1 MLRTLGTARW
11 IGLLP
16 ALAVALLLAACGGT
30 PPAEDQAETRVDE
43 LASADAPPPAP
54 VAPAEEAAPADP
66 SAPKKPATTAA
77 GEVWLK
83 RLNQVEKG
91 MSVQEQQNALLA
103 QRLVEQAIAQKREFK
118 YAQALDTVR
127 RAIKLA
133 PDHPEAR
140 TLEIEIGTLLD
151 QYPNREKA
159 YGSFVKN
166 ELQVRAQQTETEI
179 DNHVEKGK
187 RYLADRQYAEALSE
201 FNRAEEKLEAIPYD
215 IALKQRLTEIKVLI
229 RKTQDEQEV
238 SHQQIQEEN
247 RQKAIDEAARE
258 EERRRNEVVESV
270 RVLLKKAIENFE
282 QKHFDRCAELCEEIL
297 IIDPHYRAAVDLR
310 DHAWKARHRQ
320 EYADYLT
327 ARIVEWKRVIN
338 QDNEAIIPY
347 ATSLRF
353 PDAYTWS
360 KISKRIS
367 AVSAAREESSIDA
380 DVLAIKNKLDN
391 LKIELD
397 FQEAGLEDVVE
408 FIRQFSGISIVIDQ
422 AVRGDTAI
430 MEKKISF
437 KVKDLVLANVL
448 KLLLGQ
454 YGLAYTFKEK
464 VLFIT
469 MPDQIG
475 GDAILGLHDVRD
487 LLVKV
492 SDNPGPVIELRP
504 PSAAAGGLA
513 GATFTLE
520 EPKTPGIGEEQIVNL
535 VQENVMPGS
544 WETGNNSISLTPN
557 QQLLVNHSGEAHR
570 EVRQFLTKL
579 RQYAGSMVS
588 IETRFIAAHDNF
600 LEDVGLDIRG
610 LQDVG
615 GAISPTAG
623 AQISTSASATS
634 PATIVDFND
643 RTGQNEPG
651 FITNESARA
660 ENYDLRFR
668 TIGSFLTDLGPGGTL
683 INEGGTPGYILGNRL
698 ANRGG
703 LGLEYFFLGEQELQF
718 VLRAVRKSEKAV
730 IVTAPRV
737 TVFNT
742 QRSNVFIATQRA
754 YIQDFDVEVTT
765 AAFALDPII
774 GYVQDGIVLDVRP
787 IISNDRRYVTME
799 LRTTFADFQG
809 FRIVLIDPPIN
820 AILQLPF
827 LVLEKAETTVR
838 MPDRGTLLI
847 SGFRDIL
854 SRDLYA
860 TVPFLGDLPIINFF
874 FSRKAKGVEKRKLF
888 ILVSAEIID
897 LGEHLD
903 RQKEPPQ
910 Q

>member
-1 MLRTLGTARW
+1 MLNTMAGTARW
-11 IGLLP
+11 TGLMTASVA
-16 ALAVALLLAACGGT
+16 ALVLAACSGDA
-30 PPAEDQAETRVDE
+30 PPVEDRADARLD
-43 LASADAPPPAP
+43 ASAADAPPAAP
-54 VAPAEEAAPADP
+54 VSAPAKSPEAESPGAKRSSGDL
-66 SAPKKPATTAA
+66 
-77 GEVWLK
+77 WQK
-83 RLNQVEKG
+83 RLNQVEQG
-91 MSVQEQQNALLA
+91 LTVQQQESQIVA
-103 QRLVEQAIAQKREFK
+103 QRLVEQALALKREFK

-127 RAIKLA
+127 LALKQA

-140 TLEIEIGTLLD
+140 SLEIEIGTLLD

-159 YGSFVKN
+159 YGTFVKN

-179 DNHVEKGK
+179 DNHIEKGK

-201 FNRAEEKLEAIPYD
+201 FERAEEKLEAIPYD
-215 IALKQRLTEIKVLI
+215 IALKQRLTEVKALA
-229 RKTQDEQEV
+229 RKTRDEQAA
-238 SHQQIQEEN
+238 SLQQIEAEN
-247 RQKAIDEAARE
+247 RQKAMDEAAKE
-258 EERRRNEVVESV
+258 EERRRNEVISSV
-270 RVLLKKAIENFE
+270 RVLLQKAIENFE
-282 QKHFDRCAELCEEIL
+282 QKHYDRCAELCDEIL
-297 IIDPHYRAAVDLR
+297 IVDPHYRAAVDLR

-327 ARIVEWKRVIN
+327 ARIIEWKRVCS
-338 QDNEAIIPY
+338 QDDEAQIPY
-347 ATSLRF
+347 ADSLRF

-367 AVSAAREESSIDA
+367 AVSAAREESAIDS

-408 FIRQFSGISIVIDQ
+408 FIRQFSGISIVVDQ
-422 AVRGDTAI
+422 AVRGDSAI
-430 MEKKISF
+430 MDKKISF

-448 KLLLGQ
+448 KLLLSQ

-464 VLFIT
+464 VLYIT
-469 MPDQIG
+469 MPDKIG
-475 GDAILGLHDVRD
+475 GESVLGLHDVRD

-520 EPKTPGIGEEQIVNL
+520 EPRTPGIGEEQIVNL
-535 VQENVMPGS
+535 VQENVMPGT
-544 WETGNNSISLTPN
+544 WEGGGHSISLTPN
-557 QQLLVNHSGEAHR
+557 QQLLVNHTAEAHR

-588 IETRFIAAHDNF
+588 IESRFIAAHDNF

-615 GAISPTAG
+615 GPISPTTG
-623 AQISTSASATS
+623 AQISTSASATT
-634 PATIVDFND
+634 PPTVVDFND

-668 TIGSFLTDLGPGGTL
+668 TIGSFLADLGPGGTL
-683 INEGGTPGYILGNRL
+683 IADGGTPGYILGNRL
-698 ANRGG
+698 TNRGG
-703 LGLEYFFLGEQELQF
+703 LGLEYFFLGEQELSF

-742 QRSNVFIATQRA
+742 QRSNVFVATQRA

-765 AAFALDPII
+765 LAFALDPII

-838 MPDRGTLLI
+838 LPDRGTLLI

-874 FSRKAKGVEKRKLF
+874 FSRKAKGIEKRKLF

-897 LGEHLD
+897 LGEHLA

-910 Q
+910 

>member
-1 MLRTLGTARW
+1 MLNTLGGTDRW
-11 IGLLP
+11 TGLLP
-16 ALAVALLLAACGGT
+16 ASAAVLVLAACGGT
-30 PPAEDQAETRVDE
+30 PPADDRADTRIE
-43 LASADAPPPAP
+43 EAAATTPPPAP
-54 VAPAEEAAPADP
+54 VMPSAKPAGTPETPAGTAAPA
-66 SAPKKPATTAA
+66 
-77 GEVWLK
+77 GEMWRQ
-83 RLNQVEKG
+83 RLNQVERG
-91 MSVQEQQNALLA
+91 MTVQQQEANLVA
-103 QRLVEQAIAQKREFK
+103 QRLVEQAIALKREFK

-127 RAIKLA
+127 RAIQLA

-140 TLEIEIGTLLD
+140 ALEVEIGTLLD

-159 YGSFVKN
+159 VGTFVKN

-215 IALKQRLTEIKVLI
+215 IALKQRLAEVKALV
-229 RKTQDEQEV
+229 RKTREEQV
-238 SHQQIQEEN
+238 ASNQQIEDEN
-247 RQKAIDEAARE
+247 RQKAVDEAARE

-270 RVLLKKAIENFE
+270 RVLLQKAIENFE
-282 QKHFDRCAELCEEIL
+282 LKQYDRCAELCDEIL

-327 ARIVEWKRVIN
+327 ARISEWKHVTN
-338 QDNEAIIPY
+338 QDDEATIPY
-347 ATSLRF
+347 ADTLRF
-353 PDAYTWS
+353 PDPLTWR

-367 AVSAAREESSIDA
+367 ALSDAREEGSVDA

-422 AVRGDTAI
+422 AVRGDTTV

-448 KLLLGQ
+448 KLLLSQ
-454 YGLAYTFKEK
+454 YGLAFTFKEK

-469 MPDQIG
+469 KPDQIG
-475 GDAILGLHDVRD
+475 GESVLGLHDVRD

-504 PSAAAGGLA
+504 PSAAAGGLT

-535 VQENVMPGS
+535 VQENVMPGT
-544 WETGNNSISLTPN
+544 WEAGSHSISLTPN

-588 IETRFIAAHDNF
+588 IESRFISANDNF

-615 GAISPTAG
+615 GAINPTTG
-623 AQISTSASATS
+623 AQISTGPSATT
-634 PATIVDFND
+634 PATVVDFND

-703 LGLEYFFLGEQELQF
+703 LGLEYFFLGEQELSL
-718 VLRAVRKSEKAV
+718 VLRAVRKSEKAL

-742 QRSNVFIATQRA
+742 QRSNIFVATQRA

-820 AILQLPF
+820 AVLQLPF

-838 MPDRGTLLI
+838 LPDRGTLLI

-874 FSRKAKGVEKRKLF
+874 FSRKSKGIEKRNLF
-888 ILVSAEIID
+888 ILVSVEIVD
-897 LGEHLD
+897 LGEHLN

-910 Q
+910 